1 MEKPH
6 YKNWIPVK
14 LVTAVLIAALAL
26 LLGARLLVETSAA
39 LGFVLLLLAFA
50 VLFLGLYLLRA
61 RTALD
66 DSGGGVQVRCW
77 TTCCAI
83 WPRRAGTAA
92 ARRWTSAAAAG
103 Q

>member
-1 MEKPH
+1 M
-6 YKNWIPVK
+6 
-14 LVTAVLIAALAL
+14 
-26 LLGARLLVETSAA
+26 
-39 LGFVLLLLAFA
+39 LLLLAFA

-66 DSGGGVQVRCW
+66 DSGGGVQGKVLDDVLRHLAK
-77 TTCCAI
+77 T
-83 WPRRAGTAA
+83 AGTVA